1 MNAIRRAWLS
11 NHATAATGVGLVGLI
26 TLIWALAQGVIADRL
41 TNPLG
46 DSYASL
52 SVTLILPVLAISLLP
67 VVLNDRVD
75 ADIALVARP
84 LGRLRAAWWLGAVSV
99 LFLALQPVEGLIG
112 ATQLRIDL
120 GLLAGLTTVA
130 LCTFG
135 LGPALTVPLLVL
147 LPHLARRTGAPL
159 RWWTVLSSAYPSAT
173 QAVAAALA
181 VAGLVTYAVLG
192 PRAESGP
199 AGAGAD

>member
-1 MNAIRRAWLS
+1 VSAVRRVWLS
-11 NHATAATGVGLVGLI
+11 NHATAAAGCGLVGLVAL
-26 TLIWALAQGVIADRL
+26 TWAVARGVIEDRL

-46 DSYASL
+46 ETYASL

-75 ADIALVARP
+75 PDIALVARP
-84 LGRLRAAWWLGAVSV
+84 LGRLRAAWWLGAVAV
-99 LFLALQPVEGLIG
+99 LFVALQPVEGLIG

-120 GLLAGLTTVA
+120 ALLAGLSTVV
-130 LCTFG
+130 LCTLG
-135 LGPALTVPLLVL
+135 IGPALTVPLLVL

-159 RWWTVLSSAYPSAT
+159 RWWTVLSSACPSAT
-173 QAVAAALA
+173 EAVAAALA
-181 VAGLVTYAVLG
+181 VAGLAMYAVLG

-199 AGAGAD
+199 AGGGAD